1 MTPEIQR
8 AASNVKPTMTDQAV
22 LDFCKTGLLT
32 LEGMIPDA
40 TNRWV
45 TEYLDQ
51 EGATPECV
59 GQGPAIY

>member
-8 AASNVKPTMTDQAV
+8 AANDVKPTMTDQAV
-22 LDFCKTGLLT
+22 LDFCKTGLLM
-32 LEGMIPDA
+32 LEGVIPDA

-51 EGATPECV
+51 EGATPE
-59 GQGPAIY
+59 